1 MAYNYQRYAIN
12 VEPDIDGGY
21 VITSVDIPG
30 IITQCDDVADI
41 VPVARDAFFTM
52 FNYMIKDRDAIPAAS
67 ASDDA
72 AYYVDFSTEQAMK
85 IAAYNA
91 LLRKDE
97 TFLGLAKKM
106 QKDPKEI
113 RRAFNLRTSTKTDM
127 LEKML
132 GILGGGQRI
141 VFTLP

>member
-1 MAYNYQRYAIN
+1 MDYNYQRYAVN
-12 VEPDIDGGY
+12 VERDIDGGY
-21 VITSVDIPG
+21 VITSVDVPG
-30 IITQCDDVADI
+30 VITQCDDAADI
-41 VPVARDAFFTM
+41 VTVARDAHLTM
-52 FNYMIKDRDAIPAAS
+52 FNYMIKDREAIPAS
-67 ASDDA
+67 TASDEA
-72 AYYVDFSTEQAMK
+72 FYVDFSTEQAMK

-91 LLRKDE
+91 LLRKGE